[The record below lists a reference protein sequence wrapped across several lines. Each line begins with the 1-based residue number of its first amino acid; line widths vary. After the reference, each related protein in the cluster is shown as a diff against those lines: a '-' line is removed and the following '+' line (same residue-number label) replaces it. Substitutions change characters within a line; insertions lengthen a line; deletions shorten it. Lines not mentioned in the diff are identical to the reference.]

1 MAGSYAAACCS
12 LTTGFC
18 CYEGAKIRNTLTN
31 FQTAFLI
38 LCKRRIGVV
47 TFGGYFNHKRQR
59 RKRYR
64 PCIQILSKFSL
75 EILPPFEKILIYT
88 IYVFWGAFFASL
100 RLTSSHLMTY
110 CPYFLVSFSFL
121 LYVIIKKIHT
131 LMVKLRV
138 SVKELAIIVRD
149 FKSIASLGF
158 CFIWD
163 SF

>member
-1 MAGSYAAACCS
+1 MAGSYVCCS

-18 CYEGAKIRNTLTN
+18 CYEGAKIRNTSLTN

-59 RKRYR
+59 RKRYQ
-64 PCIQILSKFSL
+64 PCIQILSKFRL

-138 SVKELAIIVRD
+138 SVK
-149 FKSIASLGF
+149 
-158 CFIWD
+158 
-163 SF
+163 